1 MIRRELL
8 RLAEKTAARLR
19 AAGQAGRTVSLKV
32 RFADFSTVTRS
43 RTLPA
48 PTDAGHEVYATAC
61 ALYDGLELDRPRIRL
76 VGVRVEGIAAAGET
90 ARQLEL
96 GAPERGWR
104 EADRAVDRAI
114 DRFGS
119 GAVRPATLVSPT
131 TPNLGMGDRDTPGE
145 MSDTGRVER
154 S

>member
-1 MIRRELL
+1 
-8 RLAEKTAARLR
+8 
-19 AAGQAGRTVSLKV
+19 VSLKV
-32 RFADFSTVTRS
+32 RFADFSTITRA

-48 PTDAGHEVYATAC
+48 PTDAGHEVYATAR
-61 ALYDGLELDRPRIRL
+61 ALYDGLDLDGPRIRL
-76 VGVRVEGIAAAGET
+76 VGVRVEGIAAAGDA

-96 GAPERGWR
+96 GGRERGWR
-104 EADRAVDRAI
+104 DADRAVDRAV

-131 TPNLGMGDRDTPGE
+131 TQNTGASRHDTPE
-145 MSDTGRVER
+145 KMSDSGRVER

>member
-1 MIRRELL
+1 
-8 RLAEKTAARLR
+8 
-19 AAGQAGRTVSLKV
+19 VSLKI
-32 RFADFSTVTRS
+32 RFADFSTVTRA

-48 PTDAGHEVYATAC
+48 PTDAGHEVYATAR
-61 ALYDGLELDRPRIRL
+61 ALYEGLELDRPRIRL
-76 VGVRVEGIAAAGET
+76 VGVRVEGMAAAGES

-96 GAPERGWR
+96 GARERGWPD
-104 EADRAVDRAI
+104 ADRAVDRAV

-119 GAVRPATLVSPT
+119 GAVQLGTLVSPAT
-131 TPNLGMGDRDTPGE
+131 QNMGVGSRDTPGE